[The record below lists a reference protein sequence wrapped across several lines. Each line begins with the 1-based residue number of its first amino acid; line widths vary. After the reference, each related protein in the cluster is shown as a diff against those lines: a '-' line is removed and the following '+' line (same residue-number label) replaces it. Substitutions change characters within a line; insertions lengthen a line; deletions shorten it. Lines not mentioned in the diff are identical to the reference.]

1 MDFFQLSVIVL
12 VMEDLIFNA
21 HSKVYCSFG
30 SLSRLKEI
38 IGSYGHRLLIVT
50 EKALADSQSFK
61 KIKDEIRK
69 SDLDLITFAEI
80 TSSSTTHSIEKAS
93 EIARVSRVQVV
104 LGFGGIR
111 ALSAAKAVAVAA
123 GYTGNFYNI
132 MSDSPPL
139 LIPLPYIELAGTF
152 RNPFMLSSEF
162 IVPDARNGLLQ
173 VVSVKNSA
181 PAAIIIDPSL
191 FMDISKQYRIATLM
205 DVFLEAVE
213 GYLSIRSNF
222 ISDMLFLKTVS
233 MIVSLLPSIL
243 EDPENP
249 ENLLRASKAG
259 FSTALGLTVS
269 STGLGT
275 ACAAEIN
282 RQFGASR
289 AITATIL
296 FPYILE
302 YGLKTCPEKIS
313 RMGPILGEDISGL
326 SVISAADRVIE
337 SLRLSIGIQNL
348 PARLSELGI
357 IKENLISVAEQ
368 VHKLPMIEYLPSKV
382 TVEEIYKLLK
392 DAL

>member
-1 MDFFQLSVIVL
+1 
-12 VMEDLIFNA
+12 MEDLIFNA
-21 HSKVYCSFG
+21 HSKVFCSYG
-30 SLSRLKEI
+30 SLKRLKEI
-38 IGSYGHRLLIVT
+38 ISSYGHRLLIVT
-50 EKALADSQSFK
+50 EKALADSLPFK
-61 KIKDEIRK
+61 AIKEEIRK
-69 SDLDLITFAEI
+69 SDFDLITFAEI
-80 TSSSTTHSIEKAS
+80 TSSSTTHTIEKAS
-93 EIARVSRVQVV
+93 EIARASRVQAV

-111 ALSAAKAVAVAA
+111 ALSAAKATAVAA

-132 MSDSPPL
+132 MSDNPPL
-139 LIPLPYIELAGTF
+139 LIPLPYIEIAGTF

-162 IVPDARNGLLQ
+162 IVPDARNGSLK
-173 VVSVKNSA
+173 VISVKNSV

-191 FMDISKQYRIATLM
+191 FMDISKQYRIATLI

-213 GYLSIRSNF
+213 GYLSVRSNF
-222 ISDMLFLKTVS
+222 ISDMLFLKTIS
-233 MIVSLLPSIL
+233 MIVSLLPAIL

-249 ENLLRASKAG
+249 DNLLRASKAG

-282 RQFGASR
+282 KQFGTSR

-296 FPYILE
+296 LPYVLE
-302 YGLKTCPEKIS
+302 YGLRACPEKVS

-326 SVISAADRVIE
+326 SVVSAADRVIE

-357 IKENLISVAEQ
+357 VKKNLFSVAEQ
-368 VHKLPMIEYLPSKV
+368 VYKLPMIDYLPSKV
-382 TVEEIYKLLK
+382 TVEEIYKFLK